1 MNGTEHVPSLE
12 RLEDT
17 DLTLSNIEDDVRG
30 RKVVDRN
37 GDDVGKVDGLFI
49 DRDERRVR
57 LLEVSSGGFL
67 GIGETKQ
74 LVPVDAVISVSE
86 DVVQVEQDREHIA
99 RGPGYD
105 PDLARQEPPRYFAD
119 IYGYYGAAPYWT
131 PGYMYP
137 RFPYR

>member
-1 MNGTEHVPSLE
+1 MAGTEPQPTLE
-12 RLEDT
+12 RLDDT

-30 RKVVDRN
+30 RDVVDRD
-37 GDDVGKVDGLFI
+37 GEPVGKVEGLFI
-49 DRDERRVR
+49 DREECRVR

-67 GIGETKQ
+67 GIGKTIQ
-74 LVPVDAVISVSE
+74 LVPVDAVIAVSV
-86 DVVQVEQDREHIA
+86 DVVQVEQDREHVA

-105 PDLARQEPPRYFAD
+105 PDLARREPPRYFAD

-131 PGYMYP
+131 AGYTPP